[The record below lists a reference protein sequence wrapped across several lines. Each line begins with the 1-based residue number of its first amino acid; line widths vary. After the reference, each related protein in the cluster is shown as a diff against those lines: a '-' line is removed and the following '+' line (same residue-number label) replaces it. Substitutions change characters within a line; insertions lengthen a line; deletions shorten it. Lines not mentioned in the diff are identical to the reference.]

1 MDIDG
6 LVSGRCDV
14 VDTDVAVKR
23 EAPGAGT
30 YAAALV
36 VTIVCLGV
44 ANFVIFYLGAWANIE
59 AAKPGA
65 VAIGFVQGLAGAL
78 IAGVASNQLF
88 KSVRPADFWLKW
100 IVIVAAVVFA
110 VAIVW
115 AMAIGKS
122 DDALTWMT
130 FAGVASLIGTEMGRR
145 MTKRLARRSGEDGET
160 ASS

>member
-1 MDIDG
+1 MEQ
-6 LVSGRCDV
+6 
-14 VDTDVAVKR
+14 K
-23 EAPGAGT
+23 APGTAA

-36 VTIVCLGV
+36 VTIICLAI
-44 ANFVIFYLGAWANIE
+44 ANFVIAYLGGWADIE

-78 IAGVASNQLF
+78 IAGVASSQLF

-100 IVIVAAVVFA
+100 IVIVAAVLFA

-115 AMAIGKS
+115 AMVIGQS
-122 DDALTWMT
+122 DRALTWMT

-145 MTKRLARRSGEDGET
+145 MAKALARRSASGDGIG
-160 ASS
+160 SSS